1 MSTSE
6 IWDKITSNFRR
17 FVISQIHQETALFDT
32 GSRPAQIVALERY
45 WRQLRGARTLPV
57 RTEVDPAQI
66 DSALPYSF
74 IGERMASGIVRL
86 RVTGQRMNQMIGS
99 DARGM
104 PLSSLFAMPA
114 RPTLASEIE
123 LVFQAPAV
131 VDIPVSHTSDPSR
144 EIGRLLMLP
153 LEDHAGQATRMMGAI
168 VLTEAAQRLEI
179 CTSAPTRREIL
190 SPLRRPTVDIFEK
203 PKEKRPERRR
213 TALRLVVS
221 NE

>member
-57 RTEVDPAQI
+57 LTEVDPAQI

-86 RVTGQRMNQMIGS
+86 RVTGQRMSQMIGS

-203 PKEKRPERRR
+203 PKEKWPERRR
-213 TALRLVVS
+213 TALRLVAS